1 MPDGNC
7 ISGRSREGS
16 GRALNSGSQWVREYP
31 RKTIKD
37 SNRVTPPASEWR
49 IMQQQ
54 IQTRL
59 EVLKTEFE
67 TGQAKLRELEMQQS
81 HLRET
86 LLRISGAI
94 QVLEE
99 MLQPAKPDE
108 GPAPHGSLPAEPS
121 DVGKG

>member
-1 MPDGNC
+1 
-7 ISGRSREGS
+7 
-16 GRALNSGSQWVREYP
+16 
-31 RKTIKD
+31 
-37 SNRVTPPASEWR
+37 
-49 IMQQQ
+49 MQQQ

-59 EVLKTEFE
+59 EVLKKEFE

-99 MLQPAKPDE
+99 MIQPAKPNE
-108 GPAPHGSLPAEPS
+108 EPAPHGSSSAEPS
-121 DVGKG
+121 GVGKG